1 MRIVTCRWRRAQVV
15 AVFAL
20 AAAAF
25 ASAAAD
31 KKPEDSTK
39 RVAAGKS
46 ASAKA
51 TILRR
56 EGGVG
61 KEWHAVDEKE
71 TLYTGDLLIG
81 LPGAALDSAD
91 GAVHLEFLSD
101 LDELSPF
108 PVKENAVV
116 LGSNADFDLEFTL
129 DRGRVDMV
137 NTKKKGEAKVR
148 FHVRDAVWDVTL
160 AEPGATVACELF
172 GRWPRGVRFTRKP
185 GPRDVPTASLLIL
198 AVKGE
203 SSVKHEGCEC
213 AMAAPPGPALI
224 EWDSVHGQD
233 KSPQR
238 LETLPE
244 WAVSGKED
252 TPKAR
257 EKKAILEKLRQM
269 LATKSTGEILDE
281 LLASDDEKI
290 RRMAIIAAGALDD
303 LERLGKALRETKHL
317 DVWENGV
324 LTLRHWIGRCP
335 GQDQILYQRLLE
347 KGKFTPVQAETIMDL
362 LHSFGDDDLARPET
376 YQTLIDYLDHDQL
389 AIRGLAYWHL
399 HRLVPAGKEF
409 GYNPNSSKEE
419 RDQAIAKWRKLVPVG
434 TVPAKP
440 KPMEKK

>member
-1 MRIVTCRWRRAQVV
+1 MSKVICRWRRAQVV
-15 AVFAL
+15 AIFAL
-20 AAAAF
+20 AAAAL
-25 ASAAAD
+25 ASPAAD
-31 KKPEDSTK
+31 KEPAASGK

-46 ASAKA
+46 ATAKA

-61 KEWHAVDEKE
+61 TEWRPVDEKE

-81 LPGAALDSAD
+81 LPGAVLDSAN
-91 GAVHLEFLSD
+91 GAVRLEFLSD

-116 LGSNADFDLEFTL
+116 LGSNPDFDVEFTL

-160 AEPGATVACELF
+160 AEPGSSVACELF

-198 AVKGE
+198 ALKGE

-238 LETLPE
+238 LEKLPE
-244 WAVSGKED
+244 WAESGKED
-252 TPKAR
+252 TPKAQQ
-257 EKKAILEKLRQM
+257 KKAILEKLRKM
-269 LATKSTGEILDE
+269 VAAKPIGEVLDE
-281 LLASDDEKI
+281 LLASDDAQI
-290 RRMAIIAAGALDD
+290 RRMAIIAAGAIDD

-335 GQDQILYQRLLE
+335 GQDQILYDRLVD
-347 KGKFTPVQAETIMDL
+347 KRNFSPVHAETVMQL

-376 YQTLIDYLDHDQL
+376 YQMLIDYLDHDQL
-389 AIRGLAYWHL
+389 AIRGLSYWHL

-419 RDQAIAKWRKLVPVG
+419 REQAIAKWRKLVPVG